1 MATKTPRGIRGLLPP
16 LPLPVQL
23 QRGEKAWD
31 GARAGAATVFTCL
44 KVPLFFRELLLIPFT
59 VPWAPTGMLSALLP
73 HELVSVTGGRQPLP
87 DLSWMGRMG
96 METLP
101 VPGQASW
108 KVQTLHLGLVSFFF
122 YFLKKKPLNSM
133 ASREHQR
140 NVNAISVHLVKQKL
154 DSQPPP

>member
-59 VPWAPTGMLSALLP
+59 VPWAPTGMLSALL
-73 HELVSVTGGRQPLP
+73 
-87 DLSWMGRMG
+87 
-96 METLP
+96 
-101 VPGQASW
+101 
-108 KVQTLHLGLVSFFF
+108 
-122 YFLKKKPLNSM
+122 
-133 ASREHQR
+133 REHRQSR
-140 NVNAISVHLVKQKL
+140 RPSAGRG
-154 DSQPPP
+154 SQDLPAWAPPLSFSGVFV